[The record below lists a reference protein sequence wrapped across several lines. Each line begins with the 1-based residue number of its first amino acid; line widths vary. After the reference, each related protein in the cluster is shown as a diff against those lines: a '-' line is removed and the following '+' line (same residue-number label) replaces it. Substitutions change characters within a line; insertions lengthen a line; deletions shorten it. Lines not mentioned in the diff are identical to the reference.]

1 MQKASPPGLIPDPG
15 PPPQGFS
22 LIEVILA
29 SGLVSFLLVGTA
41 ELLIQSLTVQRTTDD
56 SIRVAGL
63 LSAEAE
69 KLRTMPAAA
78 EELTAGEH
86 EVELSLPGGGD
97 PVTLR
102 WIVEDEGTSVKKINF
117 SLNRNGRPGRPLEA
131 VLLLSEDLGF

>member
-1 MQKASPPGLIPDPG
+1 MENMPLVPDSG

-69 KLRTMPAAA
+69 KLRTMPFAAD
-78 EELTAGEH
+78 ELSPGDH
-86 EVELSLPGGGD
+86 EVELSLPGGDD

-102 WIVEDEGTSVKKINF
+102 WMVEDEGTAMKKVSF
-117 SLNRNGRPGRPLEA
+117 SLSRNGRPGRPLEA
-131 VLLLSEDLGF
+131 VLRLSEDLGF